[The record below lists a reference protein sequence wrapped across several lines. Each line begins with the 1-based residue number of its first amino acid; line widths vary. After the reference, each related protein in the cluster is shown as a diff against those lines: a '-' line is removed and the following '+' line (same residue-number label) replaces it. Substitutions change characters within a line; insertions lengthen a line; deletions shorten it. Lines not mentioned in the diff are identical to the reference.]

1 MSKCEGTTA
10 KGNACKNEAVPGS
23 TFCGNHRPNSEIFA
37 GLMEEEKLDTV
48 EAEYD
53 NTEERDQLFEANLE
67 IEEWEKDTSRE
78 KVFFDAVY
86 EHFCDKMLDELS
98 FESFYDI
105 AKELKLINEEPYD
118 SDKHGDN
125 YDAQEGELVIVKCK

>member
-1 MSKCEGTTA
+1 
-10 KGNACKNEAVPGS
+10 
-23 TFCGNHRPNSEIFA
+23 
-37 GLMEEEKLDTV
+37 MEEEKP
-48 EAEYD
+48 
-53 NTEERDQLFEANLE
+53 NTEEKDQLLEADLD

-125 YDAQEGELVIVKCK
+125 YDAQEGESVIVKCK

>member
-1 MSKCEGTTA
+1 MRA
-10 KGNACKNEAVPGS
+10 KTKQFLEALS
-23 TFCGNHRPNSEIFA
+23 
-37 GLMEEEKLDTV
+37 V
-48 EAEYD
+48 ETID
-53 NTEERDQLFEANLE
+53 L
-67 IEEWEKDTSRE
+67 IVK
-78 KVFFDAVY
+78 Y

-125 YDAQEGELVIVKCK
+125 YDAQEGESVIVKCK

>member
-37 GLMEEEKLDTV
+37 GLMEEEKP
-48 EAEYD
+48 
-53 NTEERDQLFEANLE
+53 NTEEKDQLLEADLD

-86 EHFCDKMLDELS
+86 EHFCDKMLNELS

-125 YDAQEGELVIVKCK
+125 YDAQEGESVIVKCK

>member
-37 GLMEEEKLDTV
+37 GLMEEEKP
-48 EAEYD
+48 
-53 NTEERDQLFEANLE
+53 NTEEKDQLLEADLD

-125 YDAQEGELVIVKCK
+125 YDAQEGESVIVKCK